1 MEKTRKKR
9 KTNMNPFES
18 MSEDKKQKF
27 IDYINKSGVSIKQAA
42 IDLKTTTTTINKIY
56 SERFGKKDRELEEIK
71 NQIKNQ
77 IKKI

>member
-1 MEKTRKKR
+1 MEKTKKKR
-9 KTNMNPFES
+9 KRNKNPFES
-18 MSEDKKQKF
+18 MSDDKKQKF